1 MLVRDVL
8 EWNHDTIPNLFIVKA
23 YLLVDI
29 SLGLTNDDGV
39 TKRNVEKG
47 AIVDDE
53 WGPMVA
59 SDTVL
64 DGWICCKVFITSDF
78 GTAENIIFALF
89 KSVESRAIRLL
100 GWCGSASSF
109 WKINSKTVSFLKRS
123 QYQVWDD
130 RFDIDTRCCS

>member
-1 MLVRDVL
+1 MLVLDAL
-8 EWNHDTIPNLFIVKA
+8 EWNYNTISNLFIVKS

-47 AIVDDE
+47 VTVDDE
-53 WGPMVA
+53 WELMVA

-64 DGWICCKVFITSDF
+64 DGWIWCKVVITSDF

-100 GWCGSASSF
+100 GWCGSVSSF
-109 WKINSKTVSFLKRS
+109 YKIKLNVVSFLKRF
-123 QYQVWDD
+123 QYQLWDD
-130 RFDIDTRCCS
+130 RFNIDIRCCS